1 MNLMNVD
8 GYHAKL
14 TTTRR
19 RISFAGKFLDFLE
32 EQTFMGLALR
42 NFAENSKS
50 HWTSFLRYARS
61 KESPPVDTIQV
72 SSIFGFRL
80 NYTRNWR

>member
-19 RISFAGKFLDFLE
+19 RISFAEKFLGFLE

-42 NFAENSKS
+42 SFAENSKS
-50 HWTSFLRYARS
+50 HWKSFLRSARS
-61 KESPPVDTIQV
+61 KESSPAGTIQV

-80 NYTRNWR
+80 NYMRS